1 MKTNKRKVKNALSVS
16 MNFRVDF
23 TWRLGNISQ
32 FPSGFCKNCQ
42 DFTFCSGYFRER
54 AHGKI
59 HPRKLD
65 KSNRESTFF
74 FKTTAKQ
81 SLLSLLQ
88 HTAKI
93 PSQYLPKQ
101 MHI

>member
-1 MKTNKRKVKNALSVS
+1 

-23 TWRLGNISQ
+23 TWRMGNISQ
-32 FPSGFCKNCQ
+32 FPRGFCKNCQ
-42 DFTFCSGYFRER
+42 GYTFCSGYFRER

-93 PSQYLPKQ
+93 PSEYLPKPSKVN
-101 MHI
+101 